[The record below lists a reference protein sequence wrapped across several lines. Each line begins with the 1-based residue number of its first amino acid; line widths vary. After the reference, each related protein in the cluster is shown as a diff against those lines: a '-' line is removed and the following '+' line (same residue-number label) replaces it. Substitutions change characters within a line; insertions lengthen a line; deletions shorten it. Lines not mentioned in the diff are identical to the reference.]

1 MSRETAKP
9 WAVPGLS
16 GLPAALRGALWMG
29 GALLSFSAMAIAV
42 RELLRH
48 MGNFEILFL
57 RSLVSL
63 LILLAILP
71 RFGLATLRTRRAG
84 LHVLRN
90 LLHFG
95 GQYAWVYA
103 IAMLPLATVFAIEF
117 TMPVWT
123 ALLAIPLLGERL
135 NRGRVIMLVLGLAGI
150 VIILKPGIGVVQ
162 PAALVMLAGSLAYAL
177 TMICTKRLSESDS
190 ALAILFYM
198 AVVQL
203 PLAFFPALPGWVV
216 PTPADLPWIVAI
228 GAAGLTAHFCLTR
241 AVRIADATLVI
252 PIDFLR
258 LPLIAVVGAIFYGE
272 KVDVTIMLGAAV
284 IFAGTWYSIQRESRR
299 LPRE

>member
-1 MSRETAKP
+1 MNS
-9 WAVPGLS
+9 
-16 GLPAALRGALWMG
+16 LPAALRGALWMV

-42 RELLRH
+42 RELLHH
-48 MGNFEILFL
+48 MGSFEILFL

-71 RFGLATLRTRRAG
+71 RYGFAVLRTGRFGLHA
-84 LHVLRN
+84 LRN
-90 LLHFG
+90 ALHFG

-135 NRGRVIMLVLGLAGI
+135 NRGRIVMLVLGLAGI
-150 VIILKPGIGVVQ
+150 FIILKPGAGVVQ
-162 PAALVMLAGSLAYAL
+162 PAALVMLAGSLCYAL
-177 TMICTKRLSESDS
+177 TMICTKRLTQSDS
-190 ALAILFYM
+190 ALSILFYM

-203 PLAFFPALPGWVV
+203 PLAFFPALPAWVAPV
-216 PTPADLPWIVAI
+216 PADLPWIIVI
-228 GAAGLTAHFCLTR
+228 GAAGLSAHYCLTR

-258 LPLIAVVGAIFYGE
+258 LPLIAVVGAMFYGE
-272 KVDVTIMLGAAV
+272 RIDVTIMLGAAV

-299 LPRE
+299 LPRG